1 VGGLPRRP
9 VGGDV
14 AGGAEELGQVFVE
27 KLLGA
32 CLGHMDGEVHGGA
45 DGTVAVSDRDRDGA
59 DAGGEAF
66 VGDGPAAGANPGEL
80 VVEGQ

>member
-1 VGGLPRRP
+1 
-9 VGGDV
+9 
-14 AGGAEELGQVFVE
+14 
-27 KLLGA
+27 
-32 CLGHMDGEVHGGA
+32 MDGEVHGGA